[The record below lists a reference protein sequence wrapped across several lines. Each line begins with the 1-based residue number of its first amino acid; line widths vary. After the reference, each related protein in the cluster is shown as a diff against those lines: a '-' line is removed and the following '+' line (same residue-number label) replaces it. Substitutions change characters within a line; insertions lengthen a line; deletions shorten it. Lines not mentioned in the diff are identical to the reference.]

1 MADLENGVSYHEID
15 FLLPTQRFNIN
26 FSYVTKKGLPFVRE
40 YILRL
45 VHLAPMSKAQIS
57 AFFGFSRREADEAV
71 MDLVDRGEL
80 TLSESGQLMLTEKSK
95 GYFSEIGEV
104 PRLSLLRDAGTCL
117 VFDLAT
123 FTCLGK
129 DIPSEKW
136 RTGVPLKVEDT
147 HAANSEALVEKH
159 FQRQFNKI
167 LNKGFLSKSIVD
179 EEGESPSIYTVNSV
193 SKIRQMPF
201 RLPVHFRIDGNGR
214 RVELE
219 DIEQLA
225 SSDYVH
231 EQIAVEL
238 NRLSRPRNFLE
249 IVRAMG
255 EIDDRDTI
263 KVFDPKTEALDLH
276 FFFDLTRLE
285 ENQGKRTTF
294 VGPIYSA
301 ANWGVLQRHLAPV
314 LARRIQGKSD
324 PDKRGFLW
332 LAPSDPYWGK
342 SSRLQIALGDFVS
355 KAATKDK
362 KIYSPAIY
370 LPISGQAD
378 VRSARTWK
386 QELEQ
391 YVSSAHGLMEGL
403 LGGGV
408 EILLFERELVA
419 VVYHVSMPE
428 LYRVTLPLGFIS
440 TDKEVVAKVGHMV
453 DAYIK
458 GSSGYDI
465 PNDCG
470 PLAQLGQATA
480 IRG

>member
-1 MADLENGVSYHEID
+1 MADLEDGVTYHEID

-45 VHLAPMSKAQIS
+45 LHLAPMSRAQIS
-57 AFFGFSRREADEAV
+57 AFFGFSRKEADEAV

-117 VFDLAT
+117 AFDLAT

-136 RTGVPLKVEDT
+136 RTGVPIKVDDT

-167 LNKGFLSKSIVD
+167 LNNGFLSRSIVD

-201 RLPVHFRIDGNGR
+201 RFPVQFRIDASGR

-219 DIEQLA
+219 DIEKLA

-238 NRLSRPRNFLE
+238 SQLSRPRNFLE
-249 IVRAMG
+249 IIKAMG
-255 EIDDRDTI
+255 EIEDRDTI
-263 KVFDPKTEALDLH
+263 KIFDPSTEALDLN
-276 FFFDLTRLE
+276 FFSDLARLE
-285 ENQGKRTTF
+285 ENQGARTTF
-294 VGPIYSA
+294 IGPIYSA
-301 ANWGVLQRHLAPV
+301 ANWRVLQRYLAPI
-314 LARRIQGKSD
+314 LAGRIQSKSD
-324 PDKRGFLW
+324 PDKREFLW

-342 SSRLQIALGDFVS
+342 SSRLQVALSDFVS
-355 KAATKDK
+355 KAAAKEK
-362 KIYSPAIY
+362 KIYSPKIY
-370 LPISGQAD
+370 LPLSEQGD
-378 VRSARTWK
+378 VRSLRIWR
-386 QELEQ
+386 QEIEQ
-391 YVSSAHGLMEGL
+391 YMSSAHGLVEGF

-408 EILLFERELVA
+408 EILLFDGELVV
-419 VVYHVSMPE
+419 VVYHVSMPD

-440 TDKEVVAKVGHMV
+440 ADKGVVAKVRKMV
-453 DAYIK
+453 DVYIK
-458 GSSGYDI
+458 GGSGYDA

-470 PLAQLGQATA
+470 PLAQ
-480 IRG
+480 

>member
-1 MADLENGVSYHEID
+1 MADLESGVSYHEID

-80 TLSESGQLMLTEKSK
+80 TLSEIGQLILTEKSK

-104 PRLSLLRDAGTCL
+104 PRLSLLRDSGTCL
-117 VFDLAT
+117 AFDLAT

-136 RTGVPLKVEDT
+136 RMGVPIRIDDA

-193 SKIRQMPF
+193 RKIRQMPF
-201 RLPVHFRIDGNGR
+201 RLAVQFRIDGNGR

-219 DIEQLA
+219 DIEQLG
-225 SSDYVH
+225 SSEYVH
-231 EQIAVEL
+231 EQMAVEL

-255 EIDDRDTI
+255 EIEDRDTI
-263 KVFDPKTEALDLH
+263 RIFDPKTESLDLH
-276 FFFDLTRLE
+276 FFSDLARLE

-294 VGPIYSA
+294 IGPIYSA
-301 ANWGVLQRHLAPV
+301 ANWGVLQRYLAPI
-314 LARRIQGKSD
+314 LARRIQSKSD
-324 PDKRGFLW
+324 PDKREFLW

-342 SSRLQIALGDFVS
+342 SSRIQIALNDFVS

-362 KIYSPAIY
+362 RIYSPSIY
-370 LPISGQAD
+370 LPLSGQGD
-378 VRSARTWK
+378 VRSARNWR
-386 QELEQ
+386 QELDQ
-391 YVSSAHGLMEGL
+391 FVSSAHGLREGL
-403 LGGGV
+403 LGGSV
-408 EILLFERELVA
+408 EILLFEGELVA
-419 VVYHVSMPE
+419 VVYHVTMPDM
-428 LYRVTLPLGFIS
+428 YRVTLPLGFIS
-440 TDKEVVAKVGHMV
+440 ADKEVVARVGQMV

-458 GSSGYDI
+458 GSSGYDT

-470 PLAQLGQATA
+470 PLAQSGQAVTN
-480 IRG
+480 RG

>member
-1 MADLENGVSYHEID
+1 MADLENGASYHEID

-104 PRLSLLRDAGTCL
+104 PRLSLLRDAGACL
-117 VFDLAT
+117 AFDLAT
-123 FTCLGK
+123 FSCLGK

-136 RTGVPLKVEDT
+136 RTGIPIKVDDT

-167 LNKGFLSKSIVD
+167 MNKGHLSKSIVD

-201 RLPVHFRIDGNGR
+201 RIPVQFRIDGNGR
-214 RVELE
+214 QVELE

-238 NRLSRPRNFLE
+238 SRLSRPRNFLE
-249 IVRAMG
+249 IIKAMG
-255 EIDDRDTI
+255 ELEDRDTI
-263 KVFDPKTEALDLH
+263 KVFDPKSEALDLH
-276 FFFDLTRLE
+276 FFSDLARLE
-285 ENQGKRTTF
+285 ENHGRRSTF
-294 VGPIYSA
+294 IGPIYSEL
-301 ANWGVLQRHLAPV
+301 NWGMLQRHLAPV
-314 LARRIQGKSD
+314 VARRIQSKSD
-324 PDKRGFLW
+324 PDKREFLW

-342 SSRLQIALGDFVS
+342 SGRLQISLGDFVG
-355 KAATKDK
+355 KAATKDR
-362 KIYSPAIY
+362 KIYSPTIY
-370 LPISGQAD
+370 LPIAGYGD
-378 VRSARTWK
+378 GRSARVWR
-386 QELEQ
+386 QELDQ
-391 YVSSAHGLMEGL
+391 YVSSARGLMEGF
-403 LGGGV
+403 LGGNV
-408 EILLFERELVA
+408 EVLLFERELVA
-419 VVYHVSMPE
+419 VVYHVSMPDV
-428 LYRVTLPLGFIS
+428 YRVTLPLGFIS
-440 TDKEVVAKVGHMV
+440 ADKEVVAKVGQLV
-453 DAYIK
+453 SAYTS
-458 GSSGYDI
+458 GSSGYDM
-465 PNDCG
+465 PNDYG
-470 PLAQLGQATA
+470 PLAEFGQVKVS
-480 IRG
+480 RG